1 MGKRNIFPTRKKSIS
16 LICPKCGKVL
26 DKWTIESH
34 VELVSNRFAI
44 EPEISYNY
52 HTILLECKSDLHELA
67 SVNPIIINSKLAD
80 VVTMLIRKNYK
91 VLSGILAAGLSESE
105 INIYNSYGSTMMMM
119 DLASFINRSKYWS
132 VNNNYTL
139 APSTAMITIGYN
151 NKDEDIPKYAIEDL
165 ERIVNDLPTIEE
177 LPDKS
182 RFAYY

>member
-151 NKDEDIPKYAIEDL
+151 NKDEDISKEVIEDL
-165 ERIVNDLPTIEE
+165 ERIVKDIPTIEE
-177 LPDKS
+177 LPNNS

>member
-1 MGKRNIFPTRKKSIS
+1 MSRRNIFPTRKKSIS
-16 LICPKCGKVL
+16 LICPKCGNVM

-34 VELVSNRFAI
+34 VELVSNHFVM
-44 EPEISYNY
+44 EPEISFKYNN
-52 HTILLECKSDLHELA
+52 TLLECKSDSHEPV

-119 DLASFINRSKYWS
+119 DLASFMNRSKYWS

-151 NKDEDIPKYAIEDL
+151 NKDEDIPKEAIEDL

-177 LPDKS
+177 LPNKS

>member
-1 MGKRNIFPTRKKSIS
+1 MSKRNIFPTRKKSIS

-44 EPEISYNY
+44 EPEISYNC
-52 HTILLECKSDLHELA
+52 HTILLECKSDLHETA

-91 VLSGILAAGLSESE
+91 VLSGILAAGQESE

-151 NKDEDIPKYAIEDL
+151 NKDEDIPKEAIEDL

-177 LPDKS
+177 LPNKS

>member
-52 HTILLECKSDLHELA
+52 HTILLECKSDLHEPV

-132 VNNNYTL
+132 VNYNYT
-139 APSTAMITIGYN
+139 SMITIVYN
-151 NKDEDIPKYAIEDL
+151 NKDEDIPKEAIEDL

>member
-1 MGKRNIFPTRKKSIS
+1 M
-16 LICPKCGKVL
+16 L
-26 DKWTIESH
+26 DKWAIESH
-34 VELVSNRFAI
+34 VELTSNHFVV

-52 HTILLECKSDLHELA
+52 HTILLECKSDLHEPA

-80 VVTMLIRKNYK
+80 IVTMLIRKNYK

-139 APSTAMITIGYN
+139 APSTAMITICYN
-151 NKDEDIPKYAIEDL
+151 NKDEDIPKYAIEDI

-182 RFAYY
+182 RFVYY

>member
-1 MGKRNIFPTRKKSIS
+1 MIKRNIFPTRKKSIS

-34 VELVSNRFAI
+34 VELTSNHFVV

-67 SVNPIIINSKLAD
+67 SVNPIIINSKLAY

-139 APSTAMITIGYN
+139 APSTAMITICYN
-151 NKDEDIPKYAIEDL
+151 NKDEDIPKEAIEDL

-177 LPDKS
+177 LPNNS

>member
-1 MGKRNIFPTRKKSIS
+1 MIKRNIFPTRKKSIS

-119 DLASFINRSKYWS
+119 SLASFMNKSKYWT
-132 VNNNYTL
+132 VKNNFNI
-139 APSTAMITIGYN
+139 APSTAVVSITYN
-151 NKDEDIPKYAIEDL
+151 NKDEDISKEAIEDL
-165 ERIVNDLPTIEE
+165 ERIVKDIPTIEE
-177 LPDKS
+177 LPNNS

>member
-1 MGKRNIFPTRKKSIS
+1 MSKRNIFPTRKKSIS
-16 LICPKCGKVL
+16 LIRPKCGKVL

-34 VELVSNRFAI
+34 VELVSSHFAI

-52 HTILLECKSDLHELA
+52 HTILLECKSDLHEPA

-80 VVTMLIRKNYK
+80 IVSILIRKNYK
-91 VLSGILAAGLSESE
+91 VLAAGQESE

-151 NKDEDIPKYAIEDL
+151 NKDEDIPKEAIEDL
-165 ERIVNDLPTIEE
+165 ERIINDLPTIEE

>member
-1 MGKRNIFPTRKKSIS
+1 MSKRNIFPTRKKSIS

-52 HTILLECKSDLHELA
+52 HTILLECKSDLHEPV

-139 APSTAMITIGYN
+139 APAMITIGYN
-151 NKDEDIPKYAIEDL
+151 NKDEDIPKEAIEDL

-177 LPDKS
+177 LPNNS